1 MTYTRPLHIEYIVE
15 PSEQEW
21 TITYGG
27 RNHGRFASRRD
38 ALVRALA
45 DLDHAR
51 RFGHDVM
58 LTLRK
63 GSGAA
68 RTIVRSRPQP
78 SAAS

>member
-1 MTYTRPLHIEYIVE
+1 LHIEYIVE

-21 TITYGG
+21 TITYAG

-38 ALVRALA
+38 ALIRALA

-58 LTLRK
+58 LTVRK
-63 GSGAA
+63 PGGAA
-68 RTIVRSRPQP
+68 RTILRSSPQP
-78 SAAS
+78 SIAP